1 MRKFIIFAMFATVA
15 ILVCSCSGK
24 KENTMP
30 LTDNLV
36 TIEKNGKPGVHNTE
50 SASVIAAEY
59 ESIEFDQATG
69 IITAKVGDATTLF
82 TTSGYQLLSDNV
94 DKILPVGPG
103 FFRVSAADNVYLI
116 NPSTNSA
123 WGKFDDIRV
132 EGDFLF
138 FKDEEGWGAATIS
151 HKGLAP
157 RRFDNVYIVK
167 SKTNFGVLVK
177 NRDGWALY
185 DSNGVSDG
193 IQYDLAP
200 KELAKQVKKLKLPET
215 PYGLIEVNWDL

>member
-1 MRKFIIFAMFATVA
+1 MTETMMVQFRMMRR
-15 ILVCSCSGK
+15 LWR
-24 KENTMP
+24 
-30 LTDNLV
+30 
-36 TIEKNGKPGVHNTE
+36 
-50 SASVIAAEY
+50 IAARCMVAVAVLPLPAQE
-59 ESIEFDQATG
+59 QA
-69 IITAKVGDATTLF
+69 F

-94 DKILPVGPG
+94 DKIEPAGSG

-138 FKDEEGWGAATIS
+138 FKDEDGWGAATIS

-157 RRFDNVYIVK
+157 RRFENVYIVK
-167 SKTNFGVLVK
+167 NKTNFGVLVK